1 MATLEELK
9 ERVDELL
16 RRHASATKKKAE
28 LQGQLEAKKAELS
41 ALGEEIL
48 AAGYD
53 PRKLREERDK
63 AHTELEGLVLAF
75 DRELADVEAAITAYE
90 EK

>member
-9 ERVDELL
+9 EQVDELL
-16 RRHASATKKKAE
+16 RRHAGAGKKKAE
-28 LQGQLEAKKAELS
+28 LRGQLEARKAEL
-41 ALGEEIL
+41 AELGQEIT

-53 PRKLREERDK
+53 PRNLKQERDK
-63 AHTELEGLVLAF
+63 AHGELEGLVVSF
-75 DRELADVEAAITAYE
+75 DKELSDVEAAIAVFE